1 MRSIAD
7 RERGR
12 PPLHWD
18 DGIVSVRC
26 PVCGRVDDQ
35 QQLATAPVEW
45 QTDDVVIAR
54 CGGCQSIVMSAVES
68 VDDAYVQ
75 ESWDLYVELTAGI
88 EAIADTLAKV
98 STGPGARM
106 LDVGCGFGFG
116 LDLGERLR
124 GWRGIGLDPSPAASV
139 GRAALGLDIRTGL
152 LDAEFAPGEQFDVIL
167 ASELFEHVPDP
178 RSFLGHVRSH
188 LADEGVV
195 VLATPDGSAVGPE
208 TPLATLLPALGIG
221 SHVFLVTAD
230 GLRTVLESAGLV
242 ADIASDGTTLRVVA
256 SPTSAGLRQSDLDGS
271 TTLGELVQ
279 YCASHATDAPP
290 GSSLGLG
297 MVGRQVKFLAYQGDF
312 TKVDDKLPALRE
324 ALLARYDID
333 LEDPAGIIGR
343 PFVPA
348 IVASAGYFSGIVA
361 EYVHGD
367 HDKAV
372 ALFTAAYVAGRH
384 HREVHRGSASPEVIA
399 FGTQALGERA
409 LVFARVDLDA
419 VRGALREL
427 DAAAARGT
435 CDPAI
440 AADFKSRT
448 EAVMAARFARPH
460 RTQEWVVRAK
470 FAVGTRLRRLRKASK
485 RPVRG

>member
-1 MRSIAD
+1 M
-7 RERGR
+7 
-12 PPLHWD
+12 
-18 DGIVSVRC
+18 RC
-26 PVCGRVDDQ
+26 PVCGRVDEQ

-54 CGGCQSIVMSAVES
+54 CGTCQSIVMSAVES
-68 VDDAYVQ
+68 VADAYSQ
-75 ESWDLYVELTAGI
+75 ESWDLYVEQTAGI

-124 GWRGIGLDPSPAASV
+124 GWQGVGLDPSPAASV

-152 LDAEFAPGEQFDVIL
+152 LDAEFAPGERFDVIL
-167 ASELFEHVPDP
+167 ASELFEHISDP
-178 RSFLGHVRSH
+178 RSFLDHVRNH
-188 LADEGVV
+188 LADDGVV
-195 VLATPDGSAVGPE
+195 VLATPDASAVDQE

-221 SHVFLVTAD
+221 SHTFLITAD
-230 GLRTVLESAGLV
+230 GLRAVLEDAGLV

-256 SPTSAGLRQSDLDGS
+256 SPTPAGLRQSDPDGS
-271 TTLGELVQ
+271 ATLAELVD
-279 YCASHATDAPP
+279 YCASHADDAPP

-297 MVGRQVKFLAYQGDF
+297 MLGRQVKFLAYEGDF
-312 TKVDDKLPALRE
+312 AKVDDMLPALRE

-333 LEDPAGIIGR
+333 LDDPAAIIGR

-348 IVASAGYFSGIVA
+348 IVASAGYFSGVVA

-372 ALFTAAYVAGRH
+372 ALFNAASVAGRH
-384 HREVHRGSASPEVIA
+384 HRETHGASASPEVIA
-399 FGTQALGERA
+399 FGTKALGERA
-409 LVFARVDLDA
+409 LIFARVDPDA
-419 VRGALREL
+419 VRGAVREL
-427 DAAAARGT
+427 GAAAARGT

-440 AADFKSRT
+440 VDDFTSRT
-448 EAVMAARFARPH
+448 EALMAARFARPH
-460 RTQEWVVRAK
+460 RTQEWIVRAK
-470 FAVGTRLRRLRKASK
+470 FAVGSRVRRLRKSSR